1 MADAMSSFDLVETMP
16 FDPRDGIVDLEF
28 HLANMK
34 ASAEALGFAFD
45 RHDAR
50 NELQAAT
57 FRSREPKMLRLLL
70 SPTGAIAI
78 ESRALP
84 PPPDEPVSIMLRPLP
99 IAEDDVRLRHK
110 TTDNRPFDAAR
121 REAGAYEVLFVDAD
135 GWLGRGSFTNL
146 FVERDGTLLTPPLS
160 RSMFAS
166 VLRQRLIADG
176 HAREAD
182 LRREDLNAPFA
193 VGNAVIGLVGAML
206 VE

>member
-1 MADAMSSFDLVETMP
+1 MGSFDLVETMP
-16 FDPRDGIVDLEF
+16 FDPHEGIVDLEL

-34 ASAEALGFAFD
+34 ASAEALGSAFD

-57 FRSREPKMLRLLL
+57 FRARVPKMLRLVL

-78 ESRALP
+78 ESRDLP
-84 PPPDEPVSIMLRPLP
+84 APPDEPVSILLRPLP
-99 IAEDDVRLRHK
+99 LAEDDVRLRHK
-110 TTDNRPFDAAR
+110 TTDNRALDAAR

-135 GWLGRGSFTNL
+135 GWLARGSFTNV
-146 FVERDGTLLTPPLS
+146 FVERAGTLLTPPLE
-160 RSMFAS
+160 RAMFAS

-182 LRREDLNAPFA
+182 LKREDLDGPFQI
-193 VGNAVIGLVGAML
+193 GNAMLGLVGARL
-206 VE
+206 VT